1 MMLQGKIIK
10 LRALEPSD
18 IDVLYKW
25 ENDTTIWKV
34 SNTTTPFS
42 RLVLEQ
48 YLLSS
53 HNDIYTNKQLRLVV
67 ELIQPTNPIGLI
79 DLFDFD
85 PQHLRAGIGILVGEE
100 KEKQKGYAS
109 EALAL
114 LIDYCFSV
122 LNLHQLYCNI
132 GESNGASVSLFE
144 KQGFKI
150 TGEKKEWIKAADK
163 WENEFLLQLIK

>member
-1 MMLQGKIIK
+1 MILKGTNIK

-25 ENDTTIWKV
+25 ENDTAIWRV

-42 RLVLEQ
+42 RHVLEQ
-48 YLLSS
+48 FLLSS

-67 ELIQPTNPIGLI
+67 ELVATSQPIGLI
-79 DLFDFD
+79 DLFDFE
-85 PQHLRAGIGILVGEE
+85 PQHLRAGIGILIAEE
-100 KEKQKGYAS
+100 KEKQKGYATES
-109 EALAL
+109 LAL

-122 LNLHQLYCNI
+122 LNLHQLYCNVGKANEI
-132 GESNGASVSLFE
+132 SIKLFL

-150 TGEKKEWIKAADK
+150 TGEKKDWLLNGKEWDD
-163 WENEFLLQLIK
+163 ELLMQLIR

>member
-1 MMLQGKIIK
+1 MMLQGKNIK

-25 ENDTTIWKV
+25 ENDTKIWKV

-67 ELIQPTNPIGLI
+67 ELIQPAQPIGLI
-79 DLFDFD
+79 DFFDFD
-85 PQHLRAGIGILVGEE
+85 PQYLRAGIGILVGEE

-132 GESNGASVSLFE
+132 GESNGSS
-144 KQGFKI
+144 I
-150 TGEKKEWIKAADK
+150 S
-163 WENEFLLQLIK
+163 